1 MRDAGR
7 AAESTIGVRVKTGAD
22 AARAE
27 IVEFWRTVEMFSPQ
41 TVDKVNREKAVFGL
55 RPGQPLPWDPEHDLA
70 RRKLLPH
77 QAWRHVVYLG
87 VYRLDEVFEALARV
101 FEPDKD
107 SYDER
112 PTGDSALAAF
122 VVNEDGCALL
132 DSEVLSCC
140 AWATGQVVRDHRC
153 EPDWPAL
160 FQDDLLRFS
169 GAWRDLVT
177 DELHVEGEALQY
189 VPQVLDHE
197 ALTECL
203 AAAVAAAGTAG
214 TLSSPEIRISSQ
226 IVARRK
232 ADDVAGHDFLNSF
245 ILDDL
250 DHVSRRVAEGHFGA
264 ALHDYLLPHAALRTA
279 ERVDVRTNPDVVL
292 AATAPDAV
300 PDGRWPSKPEHA
312 LALNQQLAVSTALR
326 TADEGGVMGVNGPP
340 GTGKTTMLRDLIA
353 GLVVRRAHEL
363 AALPEPGD
371 AFTGR
376 KSTWR
381 TGDRKRALS
390 HWRPELTGFEIVVA
404 SANNGAVQN
413 VTDEIPAASAIDEN
427 WADRAA
433 AVDYFPAI
441 ATALLAPDPEA
452 DPRKPHDAPS
462 DHPAWALMAARLG
475 NKGNRGRFVSTF
487 WYHTPDDPEAD
498 DAWYGLLSVLKGY
511 EQEIPEQSWSAAV
524 REFRAV
530 EARVAAGRAER
541 AEFHQAGQRLPR
553 LRKSVVRRQEDVSA
567 ADTRVAKAEARRTA
581 AIGEEKTRATEALGI
596 ARTRQAELEELARD
610 RVVHAERFVEA
621 RRSDLE
627 RIGTAGLAEAERTVR
642 TRRAELDGRE
652 RALVAHRSALPGT
665 WDQLRTLGRARKRWS
680 WHHDRLV
687 NQEDAARQELAA
699 AQRSREAVQWE
710 VTTAQRAFDDAV
722 RELSEAR
729 ATLTAGIPLPDV
741 DHRPLVAA
749 RREVALADQELSAGL
764 QARAEAQQR
773 LQADERELSAST
785 DLIEKAKIAL
795 GPHFP
800 DDTWW
805 EDRERRESSAL
816 WTDAGWNTTRSELL
830 FAALALHKAFMR
842 HAATKVRQNLQAA
855 MDVLSGDAP
864 RDAPAEAIRVAWQSL
879 FFVVPVVS
887 TTFASYARLFGR
899 LGKEALGWLLID
911 EAGQATPQ
919 NAVGALWRTRRALV
933 VGDPL
938 QLEPI
943 TTLPFRAEQAIRTEL
958 GVDEQWLTSQT
969 SVQRLA
975 DRLTRLGTPLRDDE
989 GETWVGVPLTV
1000 HRRCDQPMFHI
1011 VNTVAYDGLMIDGTS
1026 PALGRKFAESYP
1038 DLPASKWIDV
1048 TGDSARGHWIPDE
1061 GRQLDRILETLTRL
1075 DFDMSEVMVIGPF
1088 RDIARQVAMRAGR
1101 HRGLVAGT
1109 VHTAQGKQADI
1120 VILVLGS
1127 APDRPGARNWASS
1140 KPNLLN
1146 VAVSRA
1152 KRRLYVIGDHR
1163 EWARW
1168 RYFKTLAAHLPHSAP
1183 VGR

>member
-1 MRDAGR
+1 MNTR
-7 AAESTIGVRVKTGAD
+7 AD
-22 AARAE
+22 AARTE

-41 TVDKVNREKAVFGL
+41 TVDKASREKAVFTV
-55 RPGQPLPWDPEHDLA
+55 RPGQPLPWEPGHELA
-70 RRKLLPH
+70 RRKLPPH

-112 PTGDSALAAF
+112 PAGDSALAAF
-122 VVNEDGCALL
+122 VVNEEGRALL
-132 DSEVLSCC
+132 DSAVLSGC
-140 AWATGQVVRDHRC
+140 AWATGQVVRDRRC
-153 EPDWPAL
+153 KPDWPAL
-160 FQDDLLRFS
+160 FQDDLLGFS
-169 GAWRDLVT
+169 DEWQGLVT
-177 DELHVEGEALQY
+177 DELHTEGEAPQY
-189 VPQVLDHE
+189 VPHVLDHD
-197 ALTECL
+197 ALVECL
-203 AAAVAAAGTAG
+203 AAAVTAAKTAG
-214 TLSSPEIRISSQ
+214 TLSAAEIRISSQ

-245 ILDDL
+245 IMDDL
-250 DHVSRRVAEGHFGA
+250 HHVAGRLAEGDVGA
-264 ALHDYLLPHAALRTA
+264 ALHDYLLPNAALRTA
-279 ERVDVRTNPDVVL
+279 ERVDVRTDPDVVL
-292 AATAPDAV
+292 AATAPGAV

-326 TADEGGVMGVNGPP
+326 TADSGGVMGVNGPP

-353 GLVVRRAHEL
+353 GLVVERAHRL
-363 AALPEPGD
+363 AALSEPGA

-376 KSTWR
+376 KSKWR
-381 TGDRKRALS
+381 TGERNRSLS
-390 HWRPELTGFEIVVA
+390 HWQPELTGFEMVVA

-413 VTDEIPAASAIDEN
+413 VTDEIPAADAIDEV
-427 WADRAA
+427 WAKHAA

-441 ATALLAPDPEA
+441 ATALLAPDPDA
-452 DPRKPHDAPS
+452 DSRKADGAPAE
-462 DHPAWALMAARLG
+462 HPAWALVAARLG
-475 NKGNRGRFVSTF
+475 NKANRGRFVSTF
-487 WYHTPDDPEAD
+487 WYHTPDDPGAD
-498 DAWYGLLSVLKGY
+498 DAWHGMLAVLKGY

-530 EARVAAGRAER
+530 EARVADMRARRE
-541 AEFHQAGQRLPR
+541 ELHQTALRLPR
-553 LRKSVVRRQEDVSA
+553 LGERLARRRKELTT
-567 ADTRVAKAEARRTA
+567 ADSRVAKAEARRPA
-581 AIGEEKTRATEALGI
+581 AVAEEKTRATEALGMAQ
-596 ARTRQAELEELARD
+596 ARRAELEEAARN
-610 RVVHAERFVEA
+610 RVVHAKRVVAA
-621 RRSDLE
+621 RRADVE
-627 RIGTAGLAEAERTVR
+627 RVGTARLSEAEQAVR
-642 TRRAELDGRE
+642 ARRAELDGRE
-652 RALVAHRSALPGT
+652 QALLAHRSALPGP
-665 WDQLRTLGRARKRWS
+665 WDRLRTFGRARKQWI
-680 WHHDRLV
+680 WQHDRLV
-687 NQEDAARQELAA
+687 SQEEAARQDLAA
-699 AQRSREAVQWE
+699 AQRTRDSAQWE
-710 VTTAQRAFDDAV
+710 VTTAQRAYDDAV
-722 RELSEAR
+722 QELSAAR
-729 ATLTAGIPLPDV
+729 AVLTAGIALPDV
-741 DHRPLVAA
+741 DHPPLVRA
-749 RREVALADQELSAGL
+749 RREVALADQELSDALNG
-764 QARAEAQQR
+764 RSDAESR
-773 LQADERELSAST
+773 LRADENELSAST
-785 DLIEKAKIAL
+785 DRIAEAEQAL
-795 GPHFP
+795 GRHFP
-800 DDTWW
+800 DSTWW
-805 EDRERRESSAL
+805 TDRERRESSAL
-816 WTDAGWNTTRSELL
+816 WTDAEWNTARSELL

-958 GVDEQWLTSQT
+958 DVDEQWLTSQT

-975 DRLTRLGTPLRDDE
+975 DRLTRLGTRLRDDD

-1011 VNTVAYDGLMIDGTS
+1011 VNTVAYDGLMIDGTA
-1026 PALGRKFAESYP
+1026 PVLGEKFTAAYP

-1048 TGDSARGHWIPDE
+1048 VGDGAQGHWIPDE
-1061 GRQLDRILETLTRL
+1061 GRQLDRILATLTRL
-1075 DFDMSEVMVIGPF
+1075 EFDMSEVMVIGPF

-1152 KRRLYVIGDHR
+1152 KRRLYVIGNHR

-1168 RYFKTLAAHLPHSAP
+1168 RYFETLAAHLPHSAP